1 MRLHVEPL
9 PDGRVRRRSCQAA
22 VVAIYGELASEPPPP
37 PAAPTLLV
45 YAPDYGLVREEHVAQ
60 YEHAVPVP
68 GMHMVMWAAFD
79 EVAAAVEQFLALEDP
94 RAER

>member
-1 MRLHVEPL
+1 
-9 PDGRVRRRSCQAA
+9 
-22 VVAIYGELASEPPPP
+22 
-37 PAAPTLLV
+37 
-45 YAPDYGLVREEHVAQ
+45 
-60 YEHAVPVP
+60 VP